1 MYISNPCVT
10 SHDSRPK
17 YIMLYY
23 VLHYLLVSLFVV
35 MNRCGVILWDLILA
49 FFLTTFQLVCMWL
62 SRLPQLRY
70 WSGGGDGK
78 PIAIMRCLFPKHG
91 CTILAALNLIIL

>member
-1 MYISNPCVT
+1 VGGENFFCEGFVFCGNCKPMYISNPCVT

-62 SRLPQLRY
+62 
-70 WSGGGDGK
+70 
-78 PIAIMRCLFPKHG
+78 
-91 CTILAALNLIIL
+91 